1 MKVLDLKL
9 ARDLWSMRGQ
19 AMAIALVLAA
29 GTATFVLS
37 SGVHRSLAETR
48 DAYYERNRFAD
59 VFVDMTRAPSAVV
72 DRVAAAPG
80 VGRVQG
86 AIRQYATLDLPGRP
100 APVRALLQSVGPKDE
115 LNRLFIRTGR
125 LPAPDRP
132 AEVVID
138 EAFAKA
144 NGLGPGARID
154 AVIHGV
160 RQTLR
165 VVGTGTAPDYI
176 YVLAPGDLIPD
187 ETRFGVIWMGL
198 AALAAATDRVG
209 AINSLSLTLDR
220 GASEADVIRR
230 VDVLLT
236 PYGGGGA
243 YGRKDQ
249 VSHAFVENELS
260 QLRAMS
266 RVIPP
271 VFLLVST
278 FLVYVVLMRLI
289 QTERAP
295 IGLFKAFGYSNGAIG
310 WHYMKFPLAIAL
322 AAILL
327 GWIGGV
333 WMGRA
338 MTVLYADYYRFPFL
352 TYRVAPD
359 VLLTSGALALAS
371 AALGGLG
378 GLRGALRLTPAVAMA
393 PPAPPVYRA
402 GLVERLGRAAGF
414 TPVGHMIARHI
425 ARWPGR
431 SAATVLGVA
440 LSIGLLFATVQFLDA
455 SRTMLDTYF
464 YRTQRQDMTVSF
476 VEARNEDVLYAL
488 ADTEGVLRVEPV
500 RGLAVVM
507 THGLRRERVA
517 IEGARPGGRL
527 SARIDAD
534 GSEVPLPPDGL
545 MLSRQLAR
553 KLAARPGDRVE
564 IQMLG
569 GRRSSSILPVTR
581 IIDEFVGER
590 AYASSATIDA
600 IARDGAPVGAALLRI
615 DPADREG
622 ILAALKDMPM
632 VLGVAERDAALAR
645 FEQMIDRNI
654 VTMLTFYISFA
665 SAIAVGVVYNSARI
679 LFSERAHEL
688 ATLRVLGYFR
698 SETAVVLLGELGLLT
713 ALAAPIGCVI
723 GYGLG
728 QLMTA
733 LFSSDLFRLPFA
745 PARASYGW
753 SVVAIL
759 IAASLSALVVARR
772 VLGLDMVRVLKA
784 RD

>member
-1 MKVLDLKL
+1 MRVLDLKL
-9 ARDLWSMRGQ
+9 ARDLWRMRGQ
-19 AMAIALVLAA
+19 ALAIALVLAA

-37 SGVHRSLAETR
+37 TGVHRSLAETR
-48 DAYYERNRFAD
+48 DAYYARNRFAD
-59 VFVDMTRAPSAVV
+59 VFVDMTRAPTGVL
-72 DRVAAAPG
+72 DRVAAVPG

-86 AIRQYATLDLPGRP
+86 SIRQYATLDLPGRSV
-100 APVRALLQSVGPKDE
+100 PVRALLQSVGPKED
-115 LNRLFIRTGR
+115 LNRLSIRKGR
-125 LPAPDRP
+125 LPRPDSP
-132 AEVVID
+132 EEAVVD
-138 EAFAKA
+138 EAFAEA
-144 NGLGPGARID
+144 NDLILGARID

-165 VVGTGTAPDYI
+165 VVGIGTAPDYV

-187 ETRFGVIWMGL
+187 ETRFGVIWMGVS
-198 AALAAATDRVG
+198 ALAAATDRVG

-220 GASEADVIRR
+220 GASREDVIRR
-230 VDVLLT
+230 VDALLA

-243 YGRKDQ
+243 YGREDQ
-249 VSHAFVENELS
+249 LSHAFVENELS

-278 FLVYVVLMRLI
+278 FLVYVVLARLI
-289 QTERAP
+289 QTERAR

-310 WHYMKFPLAIAL
+310 WHYMKFALAIAT

-338 MTVLYADYYRFPFL
+338 MTALYADYYRFPL
-352 TYRVAPD
+352 LQYRISPD
-359 VLLTSGALALAS
+359 VLLTSGALA
-371 AALGGLG
+371 AAAAGLGALG

-393 PPAPPVYRA
+393 PPPPPVYRA
-402 GLVERLGRAAGF
+402 GFLERAGLAAGF

-431 SAATVLGVA
+431 SAVTVLGVA
-440 LSIGLLFATVQFLDA
+440 LSIGLLFATIQFLDA

-464 YRTQRQDMTVSF
+464 YRAQRQDMTVSF
-476 VEARNEDVLYAL
+476 VEARNADALYAL
-488 ADTEGVLRVEPV
+488 AETPGILRVEGV

-517 IEGARPGGRL
+517 IEGADPEGLL

-534 GSEVPLPPDGL
+534 GAEVALPSQGL
-545 MLSRQLAR
+545 MLSRQLAD
-553 KLAARPGDRVE
+553 KLAVRPGDRVQIE
-564 IQMLG
+564 MLG
-569 GRRSSSILPVTR
+569 GRRATTALPVVR
-581 IIDEFVGER
+581 IIEEFVGER
-590 AYASSATIDA
+590 AYASTATVQA

-615 DPADREG
+615 DPAARRT
-622 ILAALKDMPM
+622 ILTALKDMPM

-645 FEQMIDRNI
+645 FEQMIDKNL

-698 SETAVVLLGELGLLT
+698 GEAAVVLLGELGLLT
-713 ALAAPIGCVI
+713 ALSTPIGCVF

-728 QLMTA
+728 QLMTT

-772 VLGLDMVRVLKA
+772 VLDLDMVRVLKA